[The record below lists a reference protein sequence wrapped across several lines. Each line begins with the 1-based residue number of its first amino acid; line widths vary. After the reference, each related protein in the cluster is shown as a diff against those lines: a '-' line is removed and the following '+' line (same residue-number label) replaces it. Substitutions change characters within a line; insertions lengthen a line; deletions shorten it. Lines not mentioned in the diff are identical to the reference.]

1 MLPHLSH
8 PPLYPPS
15 LIIVQVLGNSF
26 QCEYVNDDVMSTVD
40 LSDFFLHTFFFFLF
54 LGINITL
61 LLLSA

>member
-1 MLPHLSH
+1 MLAHLSH
-8 PPLYPPS
+8 APLYPPS

-26 QCEYVNDDVMSTVD
+26 QCEYVNDYVMSTVD
-40 LSDFFLHTFFFFLF
+40 LSDFFFTYFFFFLF